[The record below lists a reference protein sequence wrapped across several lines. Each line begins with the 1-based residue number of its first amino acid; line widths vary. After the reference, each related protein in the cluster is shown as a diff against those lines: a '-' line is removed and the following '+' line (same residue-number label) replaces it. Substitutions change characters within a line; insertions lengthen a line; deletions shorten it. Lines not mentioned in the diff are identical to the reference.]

1 MKEQHVKV
9 EGHAHL
15 VRDEHSGAIVNNDKE
30 SYRLY
35 KKRKELVRTQKE
47 EINTLKKEVSEIKS
61 LMQTL
66 VEKIDGKD
74 S

>member
-1 MKEQHVKV
+1 MSKHVKV

-15 VRDEHSGAIVNNDKE
+15 VRDEQTGAIINNDKE

-35 KKRKELVRTQKE
+35 KKRKELMKTQKD
-47 EINTLKKEVSEIKS
+47 EINTLKKEVSEIKF

-66 VEKIDGKD
+66 VEKINGKD